1 MKKVG
6 AVVFAV
12 LIFVS
17 FLQNLSYSIYL
28 ISAFIRIRNLYKS
41 YRNLEGYQSSQMGRA
56 VNPLAPAF
64 EGANPSPSTK
74 NTYFY

>member
-1 MKKVG
+1 MYIS
-6 AVVFAV
+6 FA
-12 LIFVS
+12 
-17 FLQNLSYSIYL
+17 Q
-28 ISAFIRIRNLYKS
+28 
-41 YRNLEGYQSSQMGRA
+41 LEGYQSSQMGRA